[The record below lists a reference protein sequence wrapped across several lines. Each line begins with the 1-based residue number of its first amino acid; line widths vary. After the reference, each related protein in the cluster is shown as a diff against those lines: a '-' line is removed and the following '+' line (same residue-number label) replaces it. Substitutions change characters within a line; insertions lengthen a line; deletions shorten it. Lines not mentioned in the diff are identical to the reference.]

1 MVGGA
6 AAGVGPGGELLEEKV
21 RAAAKGVPVVCGTG
35 CKKETVAQFEDNCDG
50 AFVGTTF
57 KRTACLAEKPRMDAR
72 RVKEFMDT
80 VKTDEER
87 CDEHGHRRWHE
98 RDKGRAH
105 R

>member
-6 AAGVGPGGELLEEKV
+6 AAGVGPGGELLEKKV
-21 RAAAKGVPVVCGTG
+21 RAAAKGVAGGVRHRLQ
-35 CKKETVAQFEDNCDG
+35 KTVAPFADNQAG

-80 VKTDEER
+80 NKTDEER

-98 RDKGRAH
+98 RDKARAH